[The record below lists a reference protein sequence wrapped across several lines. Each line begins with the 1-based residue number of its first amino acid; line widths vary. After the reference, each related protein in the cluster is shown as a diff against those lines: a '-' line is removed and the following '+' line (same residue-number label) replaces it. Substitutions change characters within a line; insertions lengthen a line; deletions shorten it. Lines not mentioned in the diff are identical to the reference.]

1 VSLSSFELGKLKIA
15 AHVREELDRAGISAE
30 SIKCRSDGT
39 QSSPG
44 TARVTIVV
52 NGIAVHLDLKTPE
65 VEECELI
72 VAGEPWHKI
81 AALIGRL
88 AKT

>member
-1 VSLSSFELGKLKIA
+1 VSLNSFELGKLKIA

-39 QSSPG
+39 QVSPG
-44 TARVTIVV
+44 TARITIVV
-52 NGIAVHLDLKTPE
+52 NGTAVYLDLKAHE

-88 AKT
+88 AKP

>member
-1 VSLSSFELGKLKIA
+1 MPLSSFDLGKLKIA

-30 SIKCRSDGT
+30 AIKCRSDGT
-39 QSSPG
+39 ESSPG
-44 TARVTIVV
+44 TARVTIVA
-52 NGIAVHLDLKTPE
+52 NGTAVYLDLKAHE

-88 AKT
+88 AKK